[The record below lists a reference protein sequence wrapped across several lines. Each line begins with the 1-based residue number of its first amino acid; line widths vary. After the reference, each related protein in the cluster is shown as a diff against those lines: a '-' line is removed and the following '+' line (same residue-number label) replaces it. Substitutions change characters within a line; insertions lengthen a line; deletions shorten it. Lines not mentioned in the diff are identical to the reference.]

1 VNKKLPAHCGGVV
14 DGRAKWSY
22 SRCIRLRS
30 RSSPLE
36 TFKFNNPSG
45 WMSDIHPPSTFK
57 LALNA
62 AMRPSCEKE
71 IEVREGREISG
82 EAMAAVYSGAGLLTD
97 ECQ

>member
-1 VNKKLPAHCGGVV
+1 
-14 DGRAKWSY
+14 
-22 SRCIRLRS
+22 
-30 RSSPLE
+30 
-36 TFKFNNPSG
+36 
-45 WMSDIHPPSTFK
+45 MSDIHPPSTFK